1 MKELSQNE
9 TIGKYIHD
17 LRIKNKMTLK
27 QLSEKV
33 NLSPGF
39 LSQLERGY
47 TTFSLNT
54 LSALADVFSTDLSC
68 FFTQETSSDSEQC
81 VARNY
86 KRANLRISKGFQQ
99 YTLFSQMHSSKM
111 NPEIYEIYPVNEYS
125 ETVVFCHKEE
135 EFMFLLN
142 GSLEIT
148 LGDDVFILNPHDSIY
163 VPPNTPHSWKNIT
176 DNMVIL
182 LGVSVNP

>member
-17 LRIKNKMTLK
+17 LRIKNKITLK

-54 LSALADVFSTDLSC
+54 LSALAEVFSTDLSC
-68 FFTQETSSDSEQC
+68 FLLRKLHPT
-81 VARNY
+81 ARSV
-86 KRANLRISKGFQQ
+86 LSGTIKGQ
-99 YTLFSQMHSSKM
+99 
-111 NPEIYEIYPVNEYS
+111 I
-125 ETVVFCHKEE
+125 
-135 EFMFLLN
+135 
-142 GSLEIT
+142 
-148 LGDDVFILNPHDSIY
+148 
-163 VPPNTPHSWKNIT
+163 
-176 DNMVIL
+176 
-182 LGVSVNP
+182 

>member
-9 TIGKYIHD
+9 KIGRYIHD

-54 LSALADVFSTDLSC
+54 LAALAEVFSTDLSC
-68 FFTQETSSDSEQC
+68 FFAQQSPPRGT
-81 VARNY
+81 VR
-86 KRANLRISKGFQQ
+86 FQK
-99 YTLFSQMHSSKM
+99 L
-111 NPEIYEIYPVNEYS
+111 
-125 ETVVFCHKEE
+125 
-135 EFMFLLN
+135 
-142 GSLEIT
+142 
-148 LGDDVFILNPHDSIY
+148 
-163 VPPNTPHSWKNIT
+163 
-176 DNMVIL
+176 
-182 LGVSVNP
+182 

>member
-9 TIGKYIHD
+9 KIGRYIHD

-54 LSALADVFSTDLSC
+54 LAALAEVFSTDLSC
-68 FFTQETSSDSEQC
+68 FFAQQSPSPEERC
-81 VARNY
+81 VFRSY
-86 KRANLRISKGFQQ
+86 KRSNLRISKGFQQ
-99 YTLFSQMHSSKM
+99 YTLFSEMHS
-111 NPEIYEIYPVNEYS
+111 NRINLEIYEIYPVNEYS
-125 ETVVFCHKEE
+125 ETVVFCHREE

-142 GSLEIT
+142 GCLEMT
-148 LGDDVFILNPHDSIY
+148 LGSDVFILNPHDGIY

-176 DNMVIL
+176 DNTVLL
-182 LGVSVNP
+182 LGVSVRS

>member
-9 TIGKYIHD
+9 IIGKYIHD

-68 FFTQETSSDSEQC
+68 FFYSGNLIRQ
-81 VARNY
+81 
-86 KRANLRISKGFQQ
+86 RAVYCQKL
-99 YTLFSQMHSSKM
+99 
-111 NPEIYEIYPVNEYS
+111 
-125 ETVVFCHKEE
+125 
-135 EFMFLLN
+135 
-142 GSLEIT
+142 
-148 LGDDVFILNPHDSIY
+148 
-163 VPPNTPHSWKNIT
+163 
-176 DNMVIL
+176 
-182 LGVSVNP
+182 